1 LQNTIAQAQANGT
14 TSTGLQGATVEA
26 AQAAVQTAM
35 GLANQ
40 TRVSISKAAIVSPI
54 DGVVVNRY
62 LNPGEYPGSRQIFT
76 LQETDKVYAAL
87 NGSGAEISGVRRGA
101 PVRVQSTDNALL
113 QGTARVSAV
122 LDQVTPGSTNFV
134 VKAVLP
140 NPAGLFHSGMVVT
153 GVVAKPPT
161 TGLRVPRTAFVDD
174 AQSTV
179 QTIVNGAVKTIPVTM
194 IAEDAKNAVVIGV
207 HRGQTVIVNG
217 QLGLTDGQPVLAV
230 YPNSKAV
237 AER

>member
-1 LQNTIAQAQANGT
+1 
-14 TSTGLQGATVEA
+14 
-26 AQAAVQTAM
+26 
-35 GLANQ
+35 
-40 TRVSISKAAIVSPI
+40 
-54 DGVVVNRY
+54 
-62 LNPGEYPGSRQIFT
+62 
-76 LQETDKVYAAL
+76 
-87 NGSGAEISGVRRGA
+87 
-101 PVRVQSTDNALL
+101 VRVQSTDNALL

-140 NPAGLFHSGMVVT
+140 NPAGMFHSGMVVT

-161 TGLRVPRTAFVDD
+161 IGLRVPRTAFVDD